1 MYDLSG
7 VFVEITV
14 FIITTIIIMDIVTLW
29 AHQGLFS
36 FASGFGSRVWLLHHF
51 GCMAMTFG
59 EDNQSLQGSNHNE
72 SVDSL
77 TFILAPQ
84 TD

>member
-14 FIITTIIIMDIVTLW
+14 FIITIIMDIVTLW

-59 EDNQSLQGSNHNE
+59 EVRVFRGQIIMSL
-72 SVDSL
+72 L
-77 TFILAPQ
+77 IL
-84 TD
+84 

>member
-1 MYDLSG
+1 
-7 VFVEITV
+7 
-14 FIITTIIIMDIVTLW
+14 MDIVTLW

-84 TD
+84 TDWRQQLSC

>member
-14 FIITTIIIMDIVTLW
+14 FIITIIIIMDIVTLW

-77 TFILAPQ
+77 TFIPQ

>member
-14 FIITTIIIMDIVTLW
+14 FIITIIMDIVTLW

-36 FASGFGSRVWLLHHF
+36 FASGFGSGVWLLHHF

-59 EDNQSLQGSNHNE
+59 EDRVFRGQIIMSL
-72 SVDSL
+72 L
-77 TFILAPQ
+77 IL
-84 TD
+84 

>member
-14 FIITTIIIMDIVTLW
+14 FIITIMDIVTLW

>member
-14 FIITTIIIMDIVTLW
+14 FIITIIITMDIVTLW

-59 EDNQSLQGSNHNE
+59 EDNQSLQGSNYNE